1 MTLGG
6 ESGQESAAR
15 RALVVLRVGVAA
27 LLFVHGAARAVT
39 GGHVPFG
46 EFLAA
51 QGLPAG
57 VVLATGIT
65 AIELLGTPLLAA
77 GRLVAPLCIY
87 FMVQLALG
95 IWMVHLD
102 EGWFVVGLGRNG
114 VEYSVLL
121 ILCLGCVGAG
131 HRRAWSSGASSVN
144 PIKTADRSDQARR
157 DEPRV
162 SG

>member
-1 MTLGG
+1 MTLRGPSG
-6 ESGQESAAR
+6 EDHAAR

-27 LLFVHGAARAVT
+27 LLFIHGAARAVT
-39 GGHVPFG
+39 GGYVPFG

-57 VVLATGIT
+57 VVWATGIT

-77 GRLVAPLCIY
+77 GRLVAPLCLY
-87 FMVQLALG
+87 FMLQLGLG
-95 IWMVHLD
+95 IAMVHLA

-121 ILCLGCVGAG
+121 ILCLGCVGATCPAR
-131 HRRAWSSGASSVN
+131 HVAVGACGWRGDSN
-144 PIKTADRSDQARR
+144 
-157 DEPRV
+157 
-162 SG
+162 